1 MRTNLT
7 IILSA
12 IGVAA
17 LLASP
22 VVAKTV
28 RHHVN
33 IPSDARRS
41 VAPHGYG
48 SFANAVNPPCHEF
61 LGFCK

>member
-1 MRTNLT
+1 MRKNLT

-22 VVAKTV
+22 AMAKTV
-28 RHHVN
+28 RHRVN

-41 VAPHGYG
+41 VAPNGYG
-48 SFANAVNPPCHEF
+48 SFANHVNAPCHEF
-61 LGFCK
+61 AGFCK